1 MNLFKF
7 IWRTCRGMMVITTGT
22 ALLSGACNMGLL
34 ALVSSAL
41 TSDRRTKVLIW
52 GFIVLGIGK
61 IISSFISQAL
71 LASFAQGA
79 VANLR
84 RDLIR
89 SILTVPLRRLEELGT
104 PRLLVAL
111 TDDVFNITQALL
123 AIPIVFVNLA
133 MLLGGAAYL
142 GWLSW
147 KILAGVC
154 VMILVGA
161 VVYRLMVASA
171 FHFLNQAREEED
183 RLFGY
188 FRALTEGIKEL
199 KLHRNRRGSFLNENV
214 QTATEAFQK
223 HNVSAEIRFVA
234 AQNWSHFLF
243 FALIGLILF
252 LLPEISHLSQKT
264 LMGYVITTL
273 YLMGPLAG
281 VMSSLSLFGRANVA
295 LEKVNQLGVSLAQ
308 GSTEVCAIDQN
319 ESEITF
325 ENLELVNVMHS
336 YHRESEDS
344 HFALGPINL
353 RFRPG
358 ELVFLVGGNGSGKST
373 LAKIITGLYVPEN
386 GEIRIDGKTVTDQNR
401 DDYRQ
406 LFSAVFADF
415 YLFENLL
422 GIHSR
427 NIDEQAKMYLDQLH
441 LSHKVKVKDGTLST
455 TAVSQ
460 GQRKRLALLTAYLE
474 DRPFYLF
481 DEWASDQDPLF
492 KDIFY
497 TQILPDL
504 KARNK
509 TVLAITH
516 DDHYFHLADRII
528 KLDYGKIVIEGRPA
542 GEKGAA
548 VVNGPWDHPFSDRA
562 PPAAA
567 ATVAK

>member
-7 IWRTCRGMMVITTGT
+7 IWRTCRGMMLVTTAT
-22 ALLSGACNMGLL
+22 ALLSGACNMGLI
-34 ALVSSAL
+34 ALVSAAL
-41 TSDRRTKVLIW
+41 TSTRSTKTLMWAFV
-52 GFIVLGIGK
+52 GLGVGK
-61 IISSFISQAL
+61 IVTTFVSQSL

-84 RDLIR
+84 RELIR
-89 SILTVPLRRLEELGT
+89 KILTVPLRRLEEIGT

-147 KILAGVC
+147 KILLGAFVL
-154 VMILVGA
+154 ILMGA
-161 VVYRLMVASA
+161 FVYRLMVRSA
-171 FHFLNQAREEED
+171 FHCLNQAREEED

-199 KLHRNRRGSFLNENV
+199 KLHRNRRGSFLTQNV
-214 QTATEAFQK
+214 QTTTEAFQK
-223 HNVSAEIRFVA
+223 HNVGAEVRFIA

-252 LLPEISHLSQKT
+252 LLPAISHVSPKT
-264 LMGYVITTL
+264 LTGYVITTL

-295 LEKVNQLGVSLAQ
+295 LQKVDELGLSLAQ
-308 GSTEVCAIDQN
+308 GSTEECPIDQG

-325 ENLELVNVMHS
+325 ENLELVNVMHT
-336 YHRESEDS
+336 YHREKDDS

-373 LAKIITGLYVPEN
+373 LAKIITGLYMPES
-386 GEIRIDGKTVTDQNR
+386 GEIRLDGKPVTDKNR

-422 GIHSR
+422 GIHNR
-427 NIDEQAKMYLDQLH
+427 NVDEQAKMYLEQLH
-441 LSHKVKVKDGTLST
+441 LSHKVKVKDGALST

-474 DRPFYLF
+474 DRAFYLF
-481 DEWASDQDPLF
+481 DEWAADQDPLF
-492 KDIFY
+492 KDVFY
-497 TQILPDL
+497 TQLLPEL
-504 KARNK
+504 KARGK
-509 TVLAITH
+509 TVLVISH
-516 DDHYFHLADRII
+516 DDKYFDVADRVI
-528 KLDYGKIVIEGRPA
+528 KLDYGKLD
-542 GEKGAA
+542 GAA
-548 VVNGPWDHPFSDRA
+548 RTATDGVLGA
-562 PPAAA
+562 PVIA
-567 ATVAK
+567 

>member
-7 IWRTCRGMMVITTGT
+7 IWRTCRGMMVITTAT
-22 ALLSGACNMGLL
+22 ALLAGACNMGLI
-34 ALVSSAL
+34 ALVTAAL
-41 TSDRRTKVLIW
+41 TPAKYVEAFMW
-52 GFIVLGIGK
+52 GFIALAAGK
-61 IISSFISQAL
+61 LITTFASQAL

-84 RDLIR
+84 RELIR
-89 SILTVPLRRLEELGT
+89 KILTVPLRRIEELGT

-147 KILAGVC
+147 KILLGAFALIVF
-154 VMILVGA
+154 GA
-161 VVYRLMVASA
+161 VVYRVIVASA
-171 FHFLNQAREEED
+171 FHCLNRAREEED
-183 RLFGY
+183 RLFNY

-199 KLHRNRRGSFLNENV
+199 KLHRERRGSFLRENV
-214 QTATEAFQK
+214 QTATEEFQR
-223 HNVSAEIRFVA
+223 HNVGAEVRFVA

-252 LLPEISHLSQKT
+252 LLPSISHMSQKT

-295 LEKVNQLGVSLAQ
+295 LAKVQELGLSLAL
-308 GSTEVCAIDQN
+308 GATEACPIDKV
-319 ESEITF
+319 ESETTF
-325 ENLELVNVMHS
+325 ENLELINVMHT
-336 YHRESEDS
+336 YRHEKDDS
-344 HFALGPINL
+344 HFTLGPINL

-373 LAKIITGLYVPEN
+373 LAKIVSGLYVPES
-386 GEIRIDGKTVTDQNR
+386 GEIRIDGKPVTDENR

-406 LFSAVFADF
+406 LFSAVFSDF

-422 GIHSR
+422 GIHAR
-427 NIDEQAKMYLDQLH
+427 NVDEQAAMYLEQLH
-441 LSHKVKVKDGTLST
+441 LSHKVKVKDGVLST

-474 DRPFYLF
+474 DRSFYLF
-481 DEWASDQDPLF
+481 DEWAADQDPLF
-492 KDIFY
+492 KDVFY
-497 TQILPDL
+497 TQLLPEL
-504 KARNK
+504 KARGK
-509 TVLAITH
+509 TVLVISH
-516 DDHYFHLADRII
+516 DDRYFDVADRVI
-528 KLDYGKIVIEGRPA
+528 KLDYGKLDTSGETAGR
-542 GEKGAA
+542 
-548 VVNGPWDHPFSDRA
+548 VY
-562 PPAAA
+562 
-567 ATVAK
+567 ATM